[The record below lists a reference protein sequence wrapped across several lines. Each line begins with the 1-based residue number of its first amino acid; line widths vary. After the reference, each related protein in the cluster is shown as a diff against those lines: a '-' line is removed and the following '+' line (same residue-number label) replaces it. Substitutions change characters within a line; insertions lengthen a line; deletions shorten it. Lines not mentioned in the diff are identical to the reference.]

1 MFNNSA
7 SALIVALLMIMILSI
22 ISVSLLN
29 FINFYYL
36 DASRFYEFEKL
47 KLASENDILETI
59 LSVRRGEFITNT
71 VFRTNTDDF
80 VYKVS
85 RRIFS
90 TNNLYTVVLDLESP
104 KARVRRSIKFY
115 AITPTDFCYIILDR
129 LNIKKDTKGVFWGYS
144 FVRGALGESDNLF
157 FSYTYPPLFSDIT
170 NLNLVSYIASADIS
184 PETPSLN
191 LNIKHKTNI
200 VNPASIS
207 VDINEIVKKIMPL
220 VSKGW
225 LIDSRYQKTEEIQN
239 SLISEKEYLGRFS
252 YSEVKIRLSK
262 PVENIYFSRSRDSE
276 TIDILNN
283 SDTFGSRGEVT
294 SKFIKFE
301 DGFLTFNT
309 SPVQITLQPESFYEP
324 YKIKLNS
331 DTLRN
336 VSEYRKVIGVYLEDT
351 NRNLLNDGVILD
363 KDILTIISPDIRS
376 RYYTNIGKGDGVRSR
391 FRISTDINPQKV
403 FVGGREIRGFYIDN
417 FEIVMPSP
425 PEKDKD
431 IIVMHKIPKVF
442 IRKSLPENGIHIF
455 TDKTDKA
462 VLIDFDSIQNLP
474 KNGIIFSKNP
484 IILRGSP
491 NEPVIVVSEDNIYI
505 DSINRIPN
513 PKTLVIISAKGVFLK
528 EDVEVLRNVIILSKL
543 DGIYRVGPS
552 RTDDVSE
559 ERSKW
564 IFGTVILTSELK
576 NSVANNSK
584 KGYITSYENP
594 INNST
599 FSISPRVMSDYLS
612 DSEFGRTL
620 RYILPPIVVVVSIR

>member
-59 LSVRRGEFITNT
+59 LSARRGEFITNT
-71 VFRTNTDDF
+71 VFRTNTDNF

-104 KARVRRSIKFY
+104 KARVRRSVKFY
-115 AITPTDFCYIILDR
+115 VITPTDFCYIVLDR

-144 FVRGALGESDNLF
+144 FVRDALGESENVF
-157 FSYTYPPLFSDIT
+157 FSYTYPPLFSDTT
-170 NLNLVSYIASADIS
+170 NLNLISYVASADVS

-191 LNIKHKTNI
+191 LNIKYKTNLI
-200 VNPASIS
+200 NTASVS
-207 VDINEIVKKIMPL
+207 INIDEIVKNTITL

-225 LIDSRYQKTEEIQN
+225 LIDSNYQPTEEIQN

-252 YSEVKIRLSK
+252 YSEAKIKLSR
-262 PVENIYFSRSRDSE
+262 PIENIYFSRSRNNENINLLD
-276 TIDILNN
+276 N

-294 SKFIKFE
+294 KRFIEFK
-301 DGFLTFNT
+301 DGFLKFNT
-309 SPVQITLQPESFYEP
+309 SAVQVILQPEAFYEP

-331 DTLRN
+331 DTLKN

-351 NRNLLNDGVILD
+351 NRNLLNDGVIINR
-363 KDILTIISPDIRS
+363 DILTITSPDIRS
-376 RYYTNIGKGDGVRSR
+376 KYYTNIGKGDGIRSR
-391 FRISTDINPQKV
+391 FRISPDINPQKV
-403 FVGGREIRGFYIDN
+403 FVGDREFRGFYVDN
-417 FEIVMPSP
+417 FEIVMPTP
-425 PEKDKD
+425 PDKGKD
-431 IIVMHKIPKVF
+431 IIIMHKIPKVF
-442 IRKSLPENGIHIF
+442 IKKSLPDDGIHLF

-462 VLIDFDSIQNLP
+462 VLIDFDLIQNLP
-474 KNGIIFSKNP
+474 KNGLIYARTP
-484 IILRGSP
+484 VILKGSP
-491 NEPVIVVSEDNIYI
+491 NEPVIVISEDNIYI
-505 DSINRIPN
+505 DSINGIPN
-513 PKTLVIISAKGVFLK
+513 PKTLVIISAKGVFIK
-528 EDVEVLRNVIILSKL
+528 EETEVLRNVIILSKL

-599 FSISPRVMSDYLS
+599 FSISPRVMSDYIS
-612 DSEFGRTL
+612 DSEFGKTL
-620 RYILPPIVVVVSIR
+620 RSILPPIVVVVGIK